1 MNEFDKS
8 WCSVVSRSVYGTV
21 CCDLGDCFYTVLILN
36 IGVSGFGSR
45 YSFVCMLGLYNR
57 VVPVCVCWCMLVI
70 DSGPHIYCV
79 EDALHIVIVP

>member
-8 WCSVVSRSVYGTV
+8 WCSVVSRSVYGTIYAV
-21 CCDLGDCFYTVLILN
+21 TWGTASTVIILN